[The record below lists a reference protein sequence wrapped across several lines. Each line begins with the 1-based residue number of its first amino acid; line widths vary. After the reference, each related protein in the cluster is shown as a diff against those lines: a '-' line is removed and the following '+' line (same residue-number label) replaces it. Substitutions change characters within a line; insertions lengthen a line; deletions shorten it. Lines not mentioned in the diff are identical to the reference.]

1 MRCMDEALRAVENSL
16 DRPSAARVYD
26 YFIGGTTNYA
36 IDREFAQKIRRRLP
50 LIGEYMKTSRQ
61 FLGRAVREC
70 ARLGVRQFVDIG
82 SGLPTAGN
90 VHDVADEA
98 RPQKDSRVVYVDNE
112 PVALAHSQLLLA
124 DTADPARHVAIAADF
139 MQAEDLWERVLDT
152 GVIDARQP
160 VALVVNA
167 VLHFIKDADDPDS
180 RVAYFRSRLA
190 PGSLLVLS
198 QMTNENP
205 RSDEERQALAD
216 LVEYYEGTT
225 NPGQLR
231 TSAEFARFFGD
242 WELLEPGLVYA
253 PSWHPDRNTLF
264 QRTPSESRVIGGVAR
279 KP

>member
-1 MRCMDEALRAVENSL
+1 MDEAVRAVADSL

-26 YFIGGTTNYA
+26 YFLGGTNHYA
-36 IDREFAQKIRRRLP
+36 IDREFAQKIQRTLP

-61 FLGRAVREC
+61 FLGRAVRESV
-70 ARLGVRQFVDIG
+70 RLGVRQFVDIG

-90 VHDVADEA
+90 VHDVADET
-98 RPQKDSRVVYVDNE
+98 RPQRDTRVVYVDNE

-124 DTADPARHVAIAADF
+124 DNADPARHAAIAADF
-139 MQAEDLWERVLDT
+139 LQTPDLWARVLDT
-152 GVIDARQP
+152 GLIDARQP
-160 VALVVNA
+160 VALVINA
-167 VLHFIKDADDPDS
+167 VLHFVKDADDPDS
-180 RVAYFRSRLA
+180 RVACLRERLA

-205 RSDEERQALAD
+205 RGDEERQALAD
-216 LVEYYEGTT
+216 LVGYYETTT

-231 TSAEFARFFGD
+231 TVAEFARFFGD

-253 PSWHPDRNTLF
+253 PAWHPDRDTLF
-264 QRTPSESRVIGGVAR
+264 RRVPSESRVIGGVAR